1 MATIRM
7 TKIAVLASALSLQ
20 PQQAAAWEVEIISD
34 LTTSAGDE
42 KKALDLKSQQFWQPV
57 LDNAEATKMTSAYKH
72 LSVYEEVEAAIAE
85 LPTENAH
92 VRELLKDAL
101 TRLKRSDD
109 TVFNQAVDSA
119 EVANQQLLDGPASE
133 DTFSFLTGG
142 QNYFTQAIR
151 RFVGF
156 GKYSET
162 LGKQVRRR
170 QADVTPML
178 RGAATVASNVLVDTR
193 EASKLGFDVLKYDI
207 YTKGA
212 PKTPEAAK
220 TVAYKLI
227 DAVSETRHNFMQGI
241 TDTANGIARDSN
253 ERDVAPAAT
262 VTNSLAQS
270 LDMPVPEGSHVIA
283 DF

>member
-1 MATIRM
+1 MAFRM
-7 TKIAVLASALSLQ
+7 SKMALLAGAVAFQ
-20 PQQAAAWEVEIISD
+20 PVVAFDVEIISD

-42 KKALDLKSQQFWQPV
+42 KRALELKSQQFWQPV

-85 LPTENAH
+85 LPAENSH
-92 VRELLKDAL
+92 VKQLLNDAL
-101 TRLKRSDD
+101 TRVKRSDEK
-109 TVFNQAVDSA
+109 VFNQAMDSA
-119 EVANQQLLDGPASE
+119 EVASQQLLDGPAKE
-133 DTFSFLTGG
+133 DAFSFLTGG

-156 GKYSET
+156 GQYSET

-178 RGAATVASNVLVDTR
+178 RGAATVATNVLVDTR

-207 YTKGA
+207 YTKGV

-220 TVAYKLI
+220 KAAHKLI
-227 DAVSETRHNFMQGI
+227 DAAAETRHNFMQGI

-253 ERDVAPAAT
+253 EKNVAPAAT

-270 LDMPVPEGSHVIA
+270 LNMPVQEGSSAIM

>member
-1 MATIRM
+1 MAFRM
-7 TKIAVLASALSLQ
+7 SKMALLAGAVAFQ
-20 PQQAAAWEVEIISD
+20 PVVAFDVEIISD

-42 KKALDLKSQQFWQPV
+42 KRALELKSQQFWQPV

-72 LSVYEEVEAAIAE
+72 LSIYEEVEAAIAE
-85 LPTENAH
+85 LPAENSH
-92 VRELLKDAL
+92 VKQLLNDAL
-101 TRLKRSDD
+101 TRVKRSDEK
-109 TVFNQAVDSA
+109 VFNQAMDSA
-119 EVANQQLLDGPASE
+119 EVASQQLLDGPAKE
-133 DTFSFLTGG
+133 DAFSFLTGG

-156 GKYSET
+156 GQYSET

-178 RGAATVASNVLVDTR
+178 RGAATVATNVLVDTR

-207 YTKGA
+207 YTKGV

-220 TVAYKLI
+220 KAAHKLI
-227 DAVSETRHNFMQGI
+227 DAAAETRHNFMQGI

-253 ERDVAPAAT
+253 EKNVAPAAT

-270 LDMPVPEGSHVIA
+270 LNMPVQEGSSAIM

>member
-1 MATIRM
+1 MAFRM
-7 TKIAVLASALSLQ
+7 SKMALLAGAVAFQ
-20 PQQAAAWEVEIISD
+20 PVVAFDVEIISD

-42 KKALDLKSQQFWQPV
+42 KRALELKSQQFWQPV

-72 LSVYEEVEAAIAE
+72 LSIYEEVEAAIAE
-85 LPTENAH
+85 LPAENSH
-92 VRELLKDAL
+92 VKQLLNDAL
-101 TRLKRSDD
+101 TRVKRSDEK
-109 TVFNQAVDSA
+109 VFNQAMDSA
-119 EVANQQLLDGPASE
+119 EVASQQLLDGPAKE
-133 DTFSFLTGG
+133 DAFSFLTGG

-156 GKYSET
+156 GQYSET

-178 RGAATVASNVLVDTR
+178 RGAATVATNVLVDTR

-207 YTKGA
+207 YTKGV

-220 TVAYKLI
+220 KAAHKLI
-227 DAVSETRHNFMQGI
+227 DAAAETRHNFMQGI

-270 LDMPVPEGSHVIA
+270 LDMPVPEGSSVIIS